1 MYSPWWYE
9 STSSFGKQNLTY
21 KTVTAYHRSSFSRE
35 NGQPLLICSSLIT
48 HQPAKQRMQPVVLA
62 KSLRPHPPPRIF
74 RGRRGEEMERDPHT
88 SLFAV
93 QKWCIPKFWDVPVFF
108 WEFIIHFLLFD
119 VGLLFFWGETNHLD
133 GYKTRLPILETPR
146 SRPPPKGPIIAPVI
160 KVQMLCFFLGGTIS
174 PWEKKNA
181 KALTSS
187 SSKYQKEYGTSKLD
201 LLTKTNL
208 ASGKLVNWLGIN
220 PPGFNF

>member
-108 WEFIIHFLLFD
+108 LRIHHSFL
-119 VGLLFFWGETNHLD
+119 VVWCWATLLLRWNQSFRWIQNSASHL
-133 GYKTRLPILETPR
+133 GNPKVPA
-146 SRPPPKGPIIAPVI
+146 PPKRSDYRSSHQGPNVVFFFGRDHFSMGKKKRKGPYLIIFQI
-160 KVQMLCFFLGGTIS
+160 SKRIWNLKVG
-174 PWEKKNA
+174 P
-181 KALTSS
+181 
-187 SSKYQKEYGTSKLD
+187 
-201 LLTKTNL
+201 
-208 ASGKLVNWLGIN
+208 
-220 PPGFNF
+220 FNQNKFSLW